1 MFTYKILNTEEIVT
15 HVDAVIEEG
24 IVVSPAVDYITLKL
38 LTEYT
43 FDNGIIKTVEVSVFN
58 PQNEQ
63 YIEKSL
69 HNRGIIEE
77 NKLD

>member
-15 HVDAVIEEG
+15 HVDAVIEDG

-43 FDNGIIKTVEVSVFN
+43 FDNGIIKIIDVSIFN

-69 HNRGIIEE
+69 YNRGVIEE

>member
-15 HVDAVIEEG
+15 HVEAVIEDG
-24 IVVSPAVDYITLKL
+24 VVVSPAIDYITLKF

-43 FDNGIIKTVEVSVFN
+43 FDNGIIKIIEVSVFN

-63 YIEKSL
+63 YIENSL
-69 HNRGIIEE
+69 HNRGVIEE